1 MKRPLAIIGI
11 TYLIFL
17 TFLNMIPNEFANYL
31 VYVFAILV
39 FISLLF
45 KKLRITWVLPLCFAT
60 CLVSTLIQ
68 IGNIAKINEIQK
80 LGGEEHTI
88 SGKIYDISH
97 IQNNH
102 YEYIIRLDSVDNKQV
117 KPFLVN
123 LRTNSALEGDIYS
136 KITGKIEFERIS
148 QNSKMYY
155 NSKNIFILGRLNKN
169 NSYKIKDSSDKD
181 WYYHILMLRKK
192 IISTPKEFLNPDIA
206 NVINA
211 IIIGEKNDLSE
222 NVKKDFQKIGIY
234 HLLATSGMH
243 VAIISQFIFYIFKK
257 LKIKERSSA
266 LLSSLVMLLFMAI
279 VGFTPSIT
287 RACIMAI
294 IYFLGVCISKNSDSL
309 NSLGIAVLII
319 CAVNPFAVCDTGLW
333 LSFLATLGIILCYN
347 PIKDY
352 IYKKIKTPKS
362 VTLDYITSTFAV
374 TLCAFIFTLP
384 IAVWKFKK
392 ISLISPISNLIFIPG
407 INIIINLSAILN
419 TLKILNVPN
428 AVLEPVAIICGHIT
442 NSLIKISEM
451 LASIPYSYIS
461 LKYQESYIWLIITM
475 IIVALT
481 IIIRPTKKAFA
492 LDALLSLNIALCC
505 VIVHQ
510 IANYNKLNI
519 SLTYCEDGICALLSK
534 NNHLAVISCVSE
546 NTEIENIS
554 DAISDSYIKD
564 IDYLNLYAEKN
575 IDTNK
580 KALENLI
587 YKYPA
592 LSTVINSDS
601 SIKLKSENHKTTYY
615 KSNIKTTFWEDI
627 TITNLKIGNH
637 IYIKIDTPNLK
648 VLLFPNGGNAEKL
661 PASWK
666 ECQILVAN
674 GLPIN
679 YSCIKFENAII
690 SSNLKDSSIN
700 VSKLINHGKNA
711 LSLYGK
717 GEIHI
722 KANTEGNYK
731 LRRLA

>member
-17 TFLNMIPNEFANYL
+17 TFLNMIPNEFTNYL
-31 VYVFAILV
+31 VYVFAALV

-45 KKLRITWVLPLCFAT
+45 KKLRTTWVLPLCFAT

-68 IGNIAKINEIQK
+68 IGNTSKINEIQK
-80 LGGEEHTI
+80 LDGEEHII
-88 SGKIYDISH
+88 SGKIYDIPH
-97 IQNNH
+97 IQNNY
-102 YEYIIRLDSVDNKQV
+102 YEYIIRLDTIDDKQV

-123 LRTNSALEGDIYS
+123 LRTDSALEGDIYS
-136 KITGKIEFERIS
+136 KITGKIKFERIS
-148 QNSKMYY
+148 QNLKMYY
-155 NSKNIFILGRLNKN
+155 NSKNIFILGKLRKN
-169 NSYKIKDSSDKD
+169 QNYKTEDTQDKD
-181 WYYHILMLRKK
+181 WYYYILMLRQK
-192 IISTPKEFLNPDIA
+192 IISTPKEFLNPNIA

-211 IIIGEKNDLSE
+211 IIIGERNNLSE

-257 LKIKERSSA
+257 LKLKERSSA
-266 LLSSLVMLLFMAI
+266 LLSSFAMLLFMAV

-287 RACIMAI
+287 RACIMSI
-294 IYFLGVCISKNSDSL
+294 IYFLGICISRNSDSL

-347 PIKDY
+347 PIKDCM
-352 IYKKIKTPKS
+352 YKIIKITEN
-362 VTLDYITSTFAV
+362 VALDYIISTFAV
-374 TLCAFIFTLP
+374 TLCAFIFTFP

-442 NSLIKISEM
+442 NSLIKISEI
-451 LASIPYSYIS
+451 LSSIPYSYIS

-475 IIVALT
+475 IIIALT
-481 IIIRPTKKAFA
+481 IMIRPTKKAFV

-510 IANYNKLNI
+510 IYNYNKLNI
-519 SLTYCEDGICALLSK
+519 SLTYCEDGVCALLSK

-546 NTEIENIS
+546 NTEIENILE
-554 DAISDSYIKD
+554 AISDSYVKD
-564 IDYLNLYAEKN
+564 IDYLNLYSEQT

-587 YKYPA
+587 YKYP
-592 LSTVINSDS
+592 SQNTVINSDS
-601 SIKLKSENHKTTYY
+601 PIKLKSENYKATYY
-615 KSNIKTTFWEDI
+615 KSSIKTTFWKDI

-637 IYIKIDTPNLK
+637 TYIKIDTPNLR
-648 VLLFPNGGNAEKL
+648 VLLFPNGGDAEKL
-661 PASWK
+661 PESWK
-666 ECQILVAN
+666 ECQILVAD

-679 YSCIKFENAII
+679 YSCIKFKNAII

-700 VSKLINHGKNA
+700 VSKLISHGKNA
-711 LSLYGK
+711 LSLYDE